1 VGTYN
6 ATTGVVA
13 ITGFAPVSISGGVD
27 YIRISVTPA
36 NQGTVIPLRNYVLN
50 IDTTRSFTAGTVDY
64 GKTQVAL

>member
-1 VGTYN
+1 MGTYN
-6 ATTGVVA
+6 ATTGVIS

-36 NQGTVIPLRNYVLN
+36 NQGTVTPLRNYVLN